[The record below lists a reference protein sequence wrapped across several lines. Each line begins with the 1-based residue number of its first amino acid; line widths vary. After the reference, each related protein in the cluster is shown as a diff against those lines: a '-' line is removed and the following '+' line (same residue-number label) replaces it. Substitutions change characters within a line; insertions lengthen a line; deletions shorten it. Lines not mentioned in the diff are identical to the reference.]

1 MFLVC
6 DNETDIVILKADT
19 IQEIMNLHIDG
30 LTSEPSIKRYVN
42 RPDYNKRYSIYTD
55 DPRGQS
61 IRTAFEILKLLIYY
75 MPEHD
80 VSKQQRVIIALNH
93 AKKITY
99 YE

>member
-6 DNETDIVILKADT
+6 DNETDIVKLKAVS
-19 IQEIMNLHIDG
+19 IQEIINLHIDG
-30 LTSEPSIKRYVN
+30 LTSEPSIRRYIN
-42 RPDYNKRYSIYTD
+42 RPDYYKKYSIYTD

-75 MPEHD
+75 MPEGD
-80 VSKQQRVIIALNH
+80 IAKQQRAIVALNH
-93 AKKITY
+93 AKKIIY